1 MEHLSRRKDFNTK
14 TKASLREYFNSIHG
28 TNHRSISRIRDYYEN
43 LDGRDYTVKQV
54 YELIDEEG
62 RAAAFQF
69 AVLQNRL
76 RQQRYE
82 TKMEERRQNIVYEEE
97 VEDYP
102 VKISEGLNDRL
113 NARVLD
119 INFRTPFIHANL
131 EIIREKFELIYDEIP
146 SGYVF
151 GLNVRGQRVTIDEDG
166 EEHFGDEISIVKS
179 FLTDDFE
186 NAFETISSSKRL
198 EPVSN
203 AYYITTKLQ
212 GFHEVNQGGV
222 FKKIEYDDLKAYNIY
237 SPSSKNC
244 GRECLSFY
252 GVDVHKGFLS
262 LTDMKAKSPVPVL
275 TEPADLDE
283 FILLRNE
290 HFVRCVKKSVA
301 KQRTKDKYQ
310 IITDDKLKMHADKLE
325 ASKVLIYDFECYN
338 KKKNGKNYQTPVFVG
353 FCSTE
358 DDYDY
363 YTGEKCLDEFVEKL
377 EREDWKYLIGFN
389 SGRYDYILLKNSL
402 VKYGFS
408 IQEYRHSS
416 NAILKSIIFKGDKK
430 IEMLDLCNFTTG
442 TLKINLENYGCSYN
456 KLEIDYAKIC
466 ENMTEDFRRE
476 LIEYCKADVVGT
488 YQLYKKLNE
497 PFMRFKL
504 SVLDLFTLSQGAFTI
519 VKRIWKKKGIYQERI
534 SRKKDDFFREAI
546 YGGRCEVF
554 KREFTSSQYEDIK
567 KGNVKYDEVNDYMR
581 ALDVNSLYPSAMAC
595 NKYPVGDAKFTTT
608 YKNDKL
614 GIYKVR
620 ATKPKTLKYPILCSK
635 KDNSYNLDD
644 EEGTYTSVDI
654 EQAKKYGYTF
664 KILSGYYW
672 EESEYV
678 FKEYVEEFF
687 EVKRNSEKGSPQYQN
702 AKLML
707 NAPYGKTIQRDENIT
722 HYIIQSDE
730 DMIAMK
736 KGKDLSRFKG
746 EFIDGIGYYEYH
758 GDIGEFTEKKSFVG
772 AFILSYTKVK
782 MSEVLQKVDAYYTDT
797 DSCYVESKDAVHF
810 PISDKLGDF
819 SDDYKG
825 KIICA
830 FFVAKKLKYIEILL
844 PDGSIEKNY
853 TGKGC
858 YTKALSKGDF
868 KKMLKSLHITNI
880 KPFSMKRNLKD
891 GSVEFKNDEE
901 KIIKMNDGHRI
912 FDGNDS
918 QPRGWNKNMV

>member
-1 MEHLSRRKDFNTK
+1 M
-14 TKASLREYFNSIHG
+14 
-28 TNHRSISRIRDYYEN
+28 
-43 LDGRDYTVKQV
+43 
-54 YELIDEEG
+54 
-62 RAAAFQF
+62 
-69 AVLQNRL
+69 
-76 RQQRYE
+76 
-82 TKMEERRQNIVYEEE
+82 
-97 VEDYP
+97 
-102 VKISEGLNDRL
+102 
-113 NARVLD
+113 
-119 INFRTPFIHANL
+119 
-131 EIIREKFELIYDEIP
+131 
-146 SGYVF
+146 
-151 GLNVRGQRVTIDEDG
+151 
-166 EEHFGDEISIVKS
+166 
-179 FLTDDFE
+179 TD
-186 NAFETISSSKRL
+186 
-198 EPVSN
+198 
-203 AYYITTKLQ
+203 
-212 GFHEVNQGGV
+212 
-222 FKKIEYDDLKAYNIY
+222 
-237 SPSSKNC
+237 
-244 GRECLSFY
+244 
-252 GVDVHKGFLS
+252 
-262 LTDMKAKSPVPVL
+262 
-275 TEPADLDE
+275 
-283 FILLRNE
+283 
-290 HFVRCVKKSVA
+290 
-301 KQRTKDKYQ
+301 
-310 IITDDKLKMHADKLE
+310 
-325 ASKVLIYDFECYN
+325 
-338 KKKNGKNYQTPVFVG
+338 
-353 FCSTE
+353 
-358 DDYDY
+358 
-363 YTGEKCLDEFVEKL
+363 
-377 EREDWKYLIGFN
+377 
-389 SGRYDYILLKNSL
+389 
-402 VKYGFS
+402 
-408 IQEYRHSS
+408 
-416 NAILKSIIFKGDKK
+416 
-430 IEMLDLCNFTTG
+430 
-442 TLKINLENYGCSYN
+442 
-456 KLEIDYAKIC
+456 
-466 ENMTEDFRRE
+466 DFRRE

-534 SRKKDDFFREAI
+534 PRKKDDFFREAI

-567 KGNVKYDEVNDYMR
+567 KGNVKYEDVNDYMR

-608 YKNDKL
+608 HKNDKL

-687 EVKRNSEKGSPQYQN
+687 EIKRNSEKGSPQYQN

-707 NAPYGKTIQRDENIT
+707 NAPYGKSIQRDENIT

-797 DSCYVESKDAVHF
+797 DSCYVEAKDAVHF

-825 KIICA
+825 KIICS

-844 PDGSIEKNY
+844 PDGSIEKN
-853 TGKGC
+853 
-858 YTKALSKGDF
+858 
-868 KKMLKSLHITNI
+868 
-880 KPFSMKRNLKD
+880 
-891 GSVEFKNDEE
+891 
-901 KIIKMNDGHRI
+901 
-912 FDGNDS
+912 
-918 QPRGWNKNMV
+918 